1 MGNQAQWRRNSADV
15 LRFVCLSN
23 SLVLSSFSPW
33 QGILHTYVYTRTVV
47 KRVGA
52 IVSES
57 RNFRSK
63 KKKENYDST
72 ILLSI
77 SETSNIQ
84 GALFSTWL
92 QWEWTL
98 GALYWVRS
106 ADWRKVSLHQWL
118 MQRYND
124 QPPPTAGH
132 FAVFFASARVGG
144 QTRCVQCC
152 NAPEWCAPEDALLER
167 HEARAVSWTKY
178 NLLV

>member
-52 IVSES
+52 IASES

-63 KKKENYDST
+63 KKKKSM
-72 ILLSI
+72 LLQSCWAFLKLLI
-77 SETSNIQ
+77 SK
-84 GALFSTWL
+84 GHFFLHWL

-132 FAVFFASARVGG
+132 FAVFFASARVAG

-178 NLLV
+178 NPVI